1 MIRVKYII
9 FEGNVYSYHSIDT
22 DMSTLLYIDRRVD
35 SVKMRY
41 EYNNTVI
48 MSQLGK
54 GNQMRRAVLW
64 QRVGNISDTCK

>member
-9 FEGNVYSYHSIDT
+9 FGGNVYSYSSIDT

-54 GNQMRRAVLW
+54 VNQMRRAVLW

>member
-9 FEGNVYSYHSIDT
+9 FEGNVYSYPSIDT

-54 GNQMRRAVLW
+54 VNQMRRAVLW

>member
-9 FEGNVYSYHSIDT
+9 FEGNVYSYSSVDT

-54 GNQMRRAVLW
+54 VNQMRRAVLW
-64 QRVGNISDTCK
+64 QRVGSISDTCK

>member
-1 MIRVKYII
+1 MIRVKYIV
-9 FEGNVYSYHSIDT
+9 FEGNVYSYSSIDT

-54 GNQMRRAVLW
+54 VNQMRRAVLW

>member
-9 FEGNVYSYHSIDT
+9 FEGNVYSYSSVDT

-54 GNQMRRAVLW
+54 VNQMRRAVLW

>member
-9 FEGNVYSYHSIDT
+9 FEGNVYSYSSIDT

-54 GNQMRRAVLW
+54 VNQMRRAVLW
-64 QRVGNISDTCK
+64 QRVGSISDTCK

>member
-9 FEGNVYSYHSIDT
+9 FEGNVYSYSSIDT

-54 GNQMRRAVLW
+54 VNQMRRAVLW